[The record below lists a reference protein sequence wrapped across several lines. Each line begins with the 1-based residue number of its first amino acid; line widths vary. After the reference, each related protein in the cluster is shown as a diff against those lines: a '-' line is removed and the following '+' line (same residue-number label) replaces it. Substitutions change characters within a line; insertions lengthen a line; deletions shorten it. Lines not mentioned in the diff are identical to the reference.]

1 MRIKNYALP
10 VLVSLVAIGTVVSM
24 AATNTLNSDSPLKGK
39 FVLVSQ
45 SGVIHCVYGDARFES
60 VGQTDFVVV
69 PMQHTD
75 TTVTYDYW
83 IPLKDVSLLRVFHS
97 KEDAD
102 DYIARRD
109 KPRQALSDR

>member
-1 MRIKNYALP
+1 MTRKKHLFP
-10 VLVSLVAIGTVVSM
+10 VLISLVTLGIAASL
-24 AATNTLNSDSPLKGK
+24 AATKAPASNSPLDGK

-45 SGVIHCVYGDARFES
+45 PGVIHSVHGNARFES
-60 VGQTDFVVV
+60 VGQTDFIVV

-83 IPLKDVSLLRVFHS
+83 IPLKDVNLLQVFHS

-109 KPRQALSDR
+109 KRRQAASDR